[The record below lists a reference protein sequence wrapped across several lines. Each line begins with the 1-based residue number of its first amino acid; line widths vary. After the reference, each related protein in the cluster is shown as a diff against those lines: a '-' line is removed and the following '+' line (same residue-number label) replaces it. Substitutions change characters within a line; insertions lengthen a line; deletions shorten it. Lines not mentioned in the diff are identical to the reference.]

1 MGRPLQTQNS
11 NLVKKERSWT
21 NLDLV
26 YLLQGYPLITL
37 RGAVGDI
44 SLVVWMDGVISLYG
58 KLKSVAVGW
67 KDTV

>member
-1 MGRPLQTQNS
+1 MGRPLQAQNS